1 MASTLPEIG
10 QIYRYTHDH
19 QTYIVFVVGHEYN
32 EWGDCNTRFYYMD
45 NPAHEFTALMDETN
59 IYHWVK
65 VDEI

>member
-32 EWGDCNTRFYYMD
+32 EWCAAPLSGCGGQ
-45 NPAHEFTALMDETN
+45 
-59 IYHWVK
+59 
-65 VDEI
+65 